1 MLGFDV
7 QESSTGLS
15 ALSEDVRSNNLMY
28 ATIRRYEG
36 IDQARTD
43 ELTKKVGETLIP
55 RLSKVDGFRGYYL
68 IEAGEG
74 VMSSVNFFETL
85 EQADESTRIAS
96 NWVRDEKL
104 ETALPNPPKVTGG
117 EVIVKKM
124 VEKKDLVH
132 A

>member
-1 MLGFDV
+1 MH
-7 QESSTGLS
+7 
-15 ALSEDVRSNNLMY
+15 

-43 ELTKKVGETLIP
+43 ELTTKIGESLIP

-68 IEAGEG
+68 IEAGDG
-74 VMSSVNFFETL
+74 VMSSVDFFETL
-85 EQADESTRIAS
+85 EQADESTRLAS
-96 NWVRDEKL
+96 NWVRDENL
-104 ETALPNPPKVTGG
+104 ETAFPNPPQITGG

-124 VEKKDLVH
+124 VEKELVS

>member
-1 MLGFDV
+1 
-7 QESSTGLS
+7 
-15 ALSEDVRSNNLMY
+15 MY

-36 IDQARTD
+36 IDRARTD

-68 IEAGEG
+68 IEDRDG

-85 EQADESTRIAS
+85 EQADESTRISS

-124 VEKKDLVH
+124 VEKELVS

>member
-1 MLGFDV
+1 
-7 QESSTGLS
+7 
-15 ALSEDVRSNNLMY
+15 MY

-36 IDQARTD
+36 IDRARTD

-68 IEAGEG
+68 IEARDG
-74 VMSSVNFFETL
+74 VMSSVNFFENL

-117 EVIVKKM
+117 EVIVKRM

>member
-1 MLGFDV
+1 MH
-7 QESSTGLS
+7 
-15 ALSEDVRSNNLMY
+15 

-36 IDQARTD
+36 IDKARTD

-68 IEAGEG
+68 IEAGDG
-74 VMSSVNFFETL
+74 VMSSVDFFETL
-85 EQADESTRIAS
+85 EQADESTRLAS

-104 ETALPNPPKVTGG
+104 ETTLPNPPKVTGG

-124 VEKKDLVH
+124 VEKELVR

>member
-1 MLGFDV
+1 MF
-7 QESSTGLS
+7 
-15 ALSEDVRSNNLMY
+15 

-36 IDQARTD
+36 VDHARTD
-43 ELTKKVGETLIP
+43 ELTRKVGESLLP
-55 RLSKVDGFRGYYL
+55 RLSETDGFRGYYL
-68 IEAGEG
+68 IEAGDG
-74 VMSSVNFFETL
+74 IMSSVTFFKTQ
-85 EQADESTRIAS
+85 EQVDESTRIAS

-124 VEKKDLVH
+124 VEKELVS

>member
-1 MLGFDV
+1 MH
-7 QESSTGLS
+7 
-15 ALSEDVRSNNLMY
+15 

-36 IDQARTD
+36 IDRARTD
-43 ELTKKVGETLIP
+43 ELTRKIGETLIP

-68 IEAGEG
+68 IEADDG
-74 VMSSVNFFETL
+74 VMSSVDFFETL

-104 ETALPNPPKVTGG
+104 ETTLPNPPKVTGG

-124 VEKKDLVH
+124 VEKELVT

>member
-1 MLGFDV
+1 
-7 QESSTGLS
+7 
-15 ALSEDVRSNNLMY
+15 MY

-68 IEAGEG
+68 IEARDG
-74 VMSSVNFFETL
+74 VMSSVNFFENL

-104 ETALPNPPKVTGG
+104 ETVLPNPPEVMVG
-117 EVIVKKM
+117 EVIIKNVTENG
-124 VEKKDLVH
+124 VVRV
-132 A
+132 

>member
-1 MLGFDV
+1 MH
-7 QESSTGLS
+7 
-15 ALSEDVRSNNLMY
+15 

-43 ELTKKVGETLIP
+43 ELTRKVGETLIP

-68 IEAGEG
+68 IEADDG
-74 VMSSVNFFETL
+74 VMSSVDFFETL

-104 ETALPNPPKVTGG
+104 ETTLPNPPKVTGG

-124 VEKKDLVH
+124 VEKELVT

>member
-1 MLGFDV
+1 MH
-7 QESSTGLS
+7 
-15 ALSEDVRSNNLMY
+15 

-68 IEAGEG
+68 IEAGDG
-74 VMSSVNFFETL
+74 VMSSVDFFETL
-85 EQADESTRIAS
+85 EQANESTRLAS

-104 ETALPNPPKVTGG
+104 ETTLPNPPKVTGG

-124 VEKKDLVH
+124 VEKELVR

>member
-1 MLGFDV
+1 MH
-7 QESSTGLS
+7 
-15 ALSEDVRSNNLMY
+15 

-36 IDQARTD
+36 IDRARTD

-68 IEAGEG
+68 IEAGDG
-74 VMSSVNFFETL
+74 VMSSVDFFETL
-85 EQADESTRIAS
+85 EQADESTRLAS
-96 NWVRDEKL
+96 TWVRDEKL

-124 VEKKDLVH
+124 VQKELVS

>member
-1 MLGFDV
+1 M
-7 QESSTGLS
+7 QESSTELS
-15 ALSEDVRSNNLMY
+15 ALNEKTSGASMH

-36 IDQARTD
+36 IDQARTE

-68 IEAGEG
+68 IEAGDG
-74 VMSSVNFFETL
+74 VMSSVDFFETL
-85 EQADESTRIAS
+85 EQADESTRLAS

-104 ETALPNPPKVTGG
+104 ETTLPNPPKVTGG

-124 VEKKDLVH
+124 VEKELVR

>member
-1 MLGFDV
+1 MH
-7 QESSTGLS
+7 
-15 ALSEDVRSNNLMY
+15 

-68 IEAGEG
+68 IEADDG
-74 VMSSVNFFETL
+74 VMSSVDFFETL
-85 EQADESTRIAS
+85 DQAGESTRIAS

-124 VEKKDLVH
+124 VEKELVS

>member
-1 MLGFDV
+1 
-7 QESSTGLS
+7 
-15 ALSEDVRSNNLMY
+15 MY
-28 ATIRRYEG
+28 ATIRRYDG
-36 IDQARTD
+36 IDQAHTD
-43 ELTKKVGETLIP
+43 ELSKKVGETLIP
-55 RLSKVDGFRGYYL
+55 RLSKVDGFRGFYL

-85 EQADESTRIAS
+85 EQSDESTRIAS

-124 VEKKDLVH
+124 VEKELVS

>member
-1 MLGFDV
+1 
-7 QESSTGLS
+7 
-15 ALSEDVRSNNLMY
+15 MY

-36 IDQARTD
+36 VDHARTD
-43 ELTKKVGETLIP
+43 ELTRKVGESLLP
-55 RLSKVDGFRGYYL
+55 RLSKTDGFRGYFL
-68 IEAGEG
+68 IEARDG

-85 EQADESTRIAS
+85 DQADESTRIAT

-104 ETALPNPPKVTGG
+104 ETALPNPPKITGG

-124 VEKKDLVH
+124 VEKDLVH

>member
-1 MLGFDV
+1 MH
-7 QESSTGLS
+7 
-15 ALSEDVRSNNLMY
+15 

-36 IDQARTD
+36 IDKARTD

-68 IEAGEG
+68 IEAGDG
-74 VMSSVNFFETL
+74 VMSSVDFFETL
-85 EQADESTRIAS
+85 EQADESTRLAS

-104 ETALPNPPKVTGG
+104 ETTLPNPPKVTGG
-117 EVIVKKM
+117 EVIIKKM
-124 VEKKDLVH
+124 VEKELVS

>member
-1 MLGFDV
+1 
-7 QESSTGLS
+7 
-15 ALSEDVRSNNLMY
+15 MY
-28 ATIRRYEG
+28 ATIRRYDG
-36 IDQARTD
+36 IDQAHTD

-68 IEAGEG
+68 IEAGQG
-74 VMSSVNFFETL
+74 VMSSVDFFETL
-85 EQADESTRIAS
+85 EQSDESTRIAS

-104 ETALPNPPKVTGG
+104 ETTLPNPPKVTGG

-124 VEKKDLVH
+124 VEKELVS